1 MDVLHR
7 DSVWLFLVE
16 FFNEDFGCFM
26 VVVVAVVG
34 VGGVTRVV
42 RVVELIGLLS
52 SLPSTL
58 SLVVFFF

>member
-52 SLPSTL
+52 S
-58 SLVVFFF
+58 